1 MRASLFIIA
10 FVAGL
15 SICLSTAG
23 ATGNPENGAD
33 VFRKCARCHQVG
45 PQARQGVGPTLNG
58 LFGRKAA
65 SLDFRYSKSMR
76 RAGADGLVWTAETL
90 DAYLENP
97 RALVSG
103 TRMIFPGLADAQA
116 RADLLA
122 YLRQFSDS
130 PSNIPEAEPTRQ
142 ASDPDLDPA
151 IMALEGDPAYGEYLA
166 GECLGCHQADGADKG
181 IPAITGW
188 PRENFVIALHA
199 YKKKIRPHEVMRMI
213 AGRLSSEEIAAL
225 AAYFENAQ

>member
-1 MRASLFIIA
+1 
-10 FVAGL
+10 
-15 SICLSTAG
+15 
-23 ATGNPENGAD
+23 
-33 VFRKCARCHQVG
+33 
-45 PQARQGVGPTLNG
+45 
-58 LFGRKAA
+58 
-65 SLDFRYSKSMR
+65 
-76 RAGADGLVWTAETL
+76 
-90 DAYLENP
+90 
-97 RALVSG
+97 
-103 TRMIFPGLADAQA
+103 MIFPGLADAQA